1 MEARRGRARGQTH
14 LRSSVAR
21 RLNWSRLRTTRTA
34 LSRTSSPRLHGREKT
49 TIRVMMQKVVTAR
62 SSRLATVVKNDWVF
76 RAAPKGSA
84 GG

>member
-1 MEARRGRARGQTH
+1 
-14 LRSSVAR
+14 
-21 RLNWSRLRTTRTA
+21 
-34 LSRTSSPRLHGREKT
+34 
-49 TIRVMMQKVVTAR
+49 MQKVVTAR